1 MANLGIRQNLFQRK
15 VILTF
20 TIKDIFGT
28 MTNISTVESPDQFIL
43 TRQYLRAPI
52 FGISLSY
59 AINNFK
65 QKDQETMNLDVN
77 EGGF

>member
-1 MANLGIRQNLFQRK
+1 
-15 VILTF
+15 
-20 TIKDIFGT
+20 

-59 AINNFK
+59 AINSFK
-65 QKDQETMNLDVN
+65 QKDPDSMNLDIS